1 MRIYETTFIVNPQTD
16 DATIDGQVKE
26 VATLITANS
35 GKILHE
41 DRVGTR
47 KLAYP
52 INGLNHGYY
61 TTITFEGENALLTA
75 LERHYHLSE
84 SYIRHLTVVY
94 EGEREKI
101 GQPVDPFGFGQEGEG
116 AEDQHRGGR
125 GGGPRRSGGGGRY
138 ERRDYDGG
146 GRDGGGR
153 PPREHRDYG
162 GGGGGHQEPRRDSG
176 SSEGGEL

>member
-26 VATLITANS
+26 VASLITANS

-61 TTITFEGENALLTA
+61 TTITFEGENTLLTA
-75 LERHYHLSE
+75 LERHYHLQE

-101 GQPVDPFGFGQEGEG
+101 GQPVDPFGFGQEGDAAEG
-116 AEDQHRGGR
+116 EQHRGR
-125 GGGPRRSGGGGRY
+125 GPRRGGRF

-146 GRDGGGR
+146 GRGDRDGGGR

-162 GGGGGHQEPRRDSG
+162 GHHESREPRRDSG
-176 SSEGGEL
+176 SSEGGEF